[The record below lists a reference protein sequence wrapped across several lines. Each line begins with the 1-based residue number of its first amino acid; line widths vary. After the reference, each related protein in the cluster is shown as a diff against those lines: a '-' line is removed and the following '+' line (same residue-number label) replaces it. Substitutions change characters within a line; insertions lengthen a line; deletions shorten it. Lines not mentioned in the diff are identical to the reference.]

1 MSRELLTIISLS
13 YVLLT
18 SVLVTARTEA
28 NAGAGVSSLQ
38 LFAEPQAIAV
48 NTGTNR
54 IYVVNYLS
62 NNVAVI
68 DGDANL
74 VTASIEVGT
83 CPVEIAVDSSAN
95 KAYVVNSVE
104 GSISVIDCIT
114 DSVVGDLNVE
124 GWASHVALNPDL
136 KRLYVAH
143 KFGGEISVI
152 DVQNMTEVTTIQ
164 VGPSIASLA
173 VNSITN
179 KIYAGVYN
187 QIAVI
192 DGNTHE
198 ILTETPID
206 YPNHIA
212 VDSSVNKIY
221 ATTTYGLAVLDGSTD
236 EIALVLPI
244 DRFSLQDVAVN
255 PNTNRVYAI
264 NVEALL
270 VMDGQTN
277 NLIASLRSHEGSAVT
292 VNPSTSRVYVTRP
305 NANMITV
312 VNASSN
318 ILMGE
323 IPIGE
328 NASRHLEV
336 SQPRVT
342 TEVPLFAGTANL
354 VSPNAIAVNTQT
366 KQVYVAC
373 EHSNNLGVIDANT
386 GQLIFTT
393 GVEEGPTDLAVDSS
407 TNTIYVSYWFTPS
420 ISIIDGQTNVVTKRI
435 NLEDWGNQ
443 AIALDPNAKRLYVAN
458 SGHDSLSVIDT
469 ENGAEITSISDLKPY
484 DVAVNP
490 VTKRI
495 YVGNS
500 IDRTVSVIDGN
511 NNEFIESIGIN
522 RSLGASPRL
531 DVDLIRNR
539 IYVSHAYGI
548 SIIDGNTSEVIAEF
562 PTYYFPA
569 HDLAIHPVTG
579 DLYVVTSKD
588 LLVIDE
594 GSLEINGQS
603 DLPYGTHVCAV
614 DQETGKVFV
623 VSSSQNTV
631 TVLDDASCE
640 LLDVIFLGS
649 VPSAVEV
656 NRDTSKVYVTNKDT
670 DTVVVIN
677 GSNNEIIRSVVVGVD
692 PACVEVNVERNHVYV
707 ATKDC
712 LYIIDGSIDE
722 VIATVEY
729 TGSPFDIAFNPSTE
743 LIYVTT
749 DLGDNVIWIVDAE
762 SKTVLDVV
770 NCPLTRSITVNPE
783 TNKIYAEVAEGSGF
797 FPGVMSVETIWT
809 PWGLGGYRYTFGI
822 GEAYSGWLLGGIKV
836 FDGSNNTLSSLT
848 TILYSPD
855 VARGSRLPLAVD
867 PSLNSI
873 YAAPN
878 VVWRS
883 EGQVLIVDGANDSVV
898 EGLFTPG
905 VFSMDF
911 QDIAVDQDTSLVYV
925 LLKDGYI
932 LIVDGN
938 TRSVVSLVCLD
949 PQGYA
954 DRVAVNPVT
963 GVVYTAN
970 SGTGT
975 ISVIETAD
983 CAPVA
988 FFEHS
993 PSVSHANQNIAFDSS
1008 LSYGPDGASIVS
1020 YEWDFG
1026 DGNVTRTSS
1035 QVIAHK
1041 YTMNGSYTVTL
1052 NVTDTRGLYSITSET
1067 IIVHLDKSS
1076 PNIGNVVQSPA
1087 IEEVD
1092 PGEIVNVTAVD
1103 VTDNVVVD
1111 QVILTYST
1119 DNMTFTNLT
1128 MTVVLGTSN
1137 YTCQIPGQDAGTC
1150 VIYRI
1155 IAIDSSGNW
1164 IATDPYQTIGSY
1176 IVIPEV
1182 PSPIILPLFMTL
1194 TLLTAFLY
1202 NRKRFP

>member
-1 MSRELLTIISLS
+1 M
-13 YVLLT
+13 LT
-18 SVLVTARTEA
+18 SLLFSVLTFVPNVGACMYA
-28 NAGAGVSSLQ
+28 CAGAGVSSLQ
-38 LFAEPQAIAV
+38 LFTKPQAIAV
-48 NTGTNR
+48 NTATNR
-54 IYVVNYLS
+54 IYVANYMS

-95 KAYVVNSVE
+95 KAYVVNSVG

-124 GWASHVALNPDL
+124 GWASHIALNPDL

-152 DVQNMTEVTTIQ
+152 DVQSMTEVTTIQ
-164 VGPSIASLA
+164 VGISIASLA

-179 KIYAGVYN
+179 KIYAGAYN

-212 VDSSVNKIY
+212 VDSAANKIY
-221 ATTTYGLAVLDGSTD
+221 ATTTFGLAVLDGSTD
-236 EIALVLPI
+236 AVVLVLSPT
-244 DRFSLQDVAVN
+244 RFGIKDIAVN
-255 PNTNRVYAI
+255 PNTSCIYATDAQ
-264 NVEALL
+264 ALL

-277 NLIASLRSHEGSAVT
+277 NFVASVWSHGGSAVT
-292 VNPSTSRVYVTRP
+292 VNPSTNRVYVTHP
-305 NANMITV
+305 NADMITV

-318 ILMGE
+318 ILLGE

-328 NASRHLEV
+328 NASHHLEV

-342 TEVPLFAGTANL
+342 AEVPFYAGTANL

-366 KQVYVAC
+366 NQVYVAC
-373 EHSNNLGVIDANT
+373 EHSSNLGVIDAIA

-393 GVEEGPTDLAVDSS
+393 GVEEGPTDLAVDPS
-407 TNTIYVSYWFTPS
+407 TNRTYVSHWFTPS
-420 ISIIDGQTNVVTKRI
+420 ISIIDGQTNVVYERI
-435 NLEDWGNQ
+435 NLDDWGNQ
-443 AIALDPNAKRLYVAN
+443 AIALDPDAKRLYVVN
-458 SGHDSLSVIDT
+458 WVHDLLSVIDT
-469 ENGAEITSISDLKPY
+469 ESGAEITSISDLTPY
-484 DVAVNP
+484 DVAANP

-495 YVGNS
+495 YIVNYN
-500 IDRTVSVIDGN
+500 DKAVSVIDGTT
-511 NNEFIESIGIN
+511 NEVIENIGIN
-522 RSLGASPRL
+522 HSLGSNPRIAI
-531 DVDLIRNR
+531 DHVQNR

-548 SIIDGNTSEVIAEF
+548 SVIEGETSEIVAEF

-579 DLYVVTSKD
+579 NLYVVTSKD
-588 LLVIDE
+588 LLAIDRQ
-594 GSLEINGQS
+594 SLEIVGQS
-603 DLPYGTHVCAV
+603 ELPSGGHKCTV
-614 DQETGKVFV
+614 DHENGKVFV
-623 VSSSQNTV
+623 VSSSENTV

-640 LLDVIFLGS
+640 LLDVILLGS

-656 NRDTSKVYVTNKDT
+656 NRDTNKVYVTNKDT
-670 DTVVVIN
+670 DTVVVVN
-677 GSNNEIIRSVVVGVD
+677 GYNNEIINSVAVGVD
-692 PACVEVNVERNHVYV
+692 PACVEVNVEKNHVYV
-707 ATKDC
+707 ATKDQ
-712 LYIIDGSIDE
+712 LYIIDGAIDE
-722 VIATVEY
+722 VMATVEY
-729 TGSPFDIAFNPSTE
+729 VGSPFDIAFNPSTE

-749 DLGDNVIWIVDAE
+749 DLGDNVIWIIDAE
-762 SKTVLDVV
+762 NKTVLDVV

-797 FPGVMSVETIWT
+797 YPGVESVEAIWT
-809 PWGLGGYRYTFGI
+809 PWGLAGYRYTYRI
-822 GEAYSGWLLGGIKV
+822 GEFDTGLLLGGIRV

-855 VARGSRLPLAVD
+855 VAMGRLPLAVD

-878 VVWRS
+878 VVWRV
-883 EGQVLIVDGANDSVV
+883 EGQVLIIDGANDSIV

-911 QDIAVDQDTSLVYV
+911 KDIAVDQDNSIVYV

-949 PQGYA
+949 PRGSA

-975 ISVIETAD
+975 MSVIETTD

-993 PSVSHANQNIAFDSS
+993 PNVSHTNQNITFDAS
-1008 LSYGPDGASIVS
+1008 LSYDPDGDPIVS

-1026 DGNVTRTSS
+1026 DENITRTSS
-1035 QVIAHK
+1035 QVITHK
-1041 YTMNGSYTVTL
+1041 YTMNESYTVTL
-1052 NVTDTRGLYSITSET
+1052 NVTDTRGLCSITSET
-1067 IIVHLDKSS
+1067 IIVHLDTSG

-1111 QVILTYST
+1111 KVLLTYST
-1119 DNMTFTNLT
+1119 DNMTFTNIT
-1128 MTVVLGTSN
+1128 MTVVPGTNN

-1155 IAIDSSGNW
+1155 MAIDSSGNW
-1164 IATDPYQTIGSY
+1164 IETDPHQTIGSY
-1176 IVIPEV
+1176 IVIPEF
-1182 PSPIILPLFMTL
+1182 PSLLVLPLFAIA
-1194 TLLTAFLY
+1194 TLLAVILY
-1202 NRKRFP
+1202 RRKRST